1 MKRLCSAILVLLS
14 LGYSLTTEANNVVNL
29 AIEQRPLYKRDY
41 YLHELLAAALRAS
54 NYQAEINEVL
64 VHPHQQRTLLMLDE
78 KQADVFWSMTSP
90 EREHLAIAVKVPL
103 FKGYIGK
110 RALLTKRAFLPRFKD
125 LKTKQDLAQFSAI
138 QGHDWP
144 DTKILAQNGL
154 TVRPLANY
162 QAMFSLVIRGR
173 VDYFPRSFI
182 EVISEMEQIKSDEL
196 VIVPNLYISY
206 PTAFYFFVSNHK
218 PELAEALLKGLK
230 VMKSTGEFEQLFA
243 SYFAE
248 DLAKLPFKEG
258 EVVEI
263 KLDNDYFQPQKKEP
277 KLLFL
282 HYNRY

>member
-14 LGYSLTTEANNVVNL
+14 LGYSLTAEANNVVNL

-110 RALLTKRAFLPRFKD
+110 RALLTKRAFLPRFKG

-182 EVISEMEQIKSDEL
+182 EVISEMEQIKSDDL
-196 VIVPNLYISY
+196 AIVPDLYISY

-258 EVVEI
+258 EVIEI
-263 KLDNDYFQPQKKEP
+263 KLDNDYFQPQKKE
-277 KLLFL
+277 
-282 HYNRY
+282 R

>member
-162 QAMFSLVIRGR
+162 RAMFSLVIRGR

-182 EVISEMEQIKSDEL
+182 EVISEMEQIKSDDL
-196 VIVPNLYISY
+196 AIVPDLYISY

-258 EVVEI
+258 EVIEI
-263 KLDNDYFQPQKKEP
+263 KLDNDYFQPQKKE
-277 KLLFL
+277 L
-282 HYNRY
+282 

>member
-162 QAMFSLVIRGR
+162 RAMFSLVIRGR

-182 EVISEMEQIKSDEL
+182 EVISEMEQIKSDDL
-196 VIVPNLYISY
+196 AIVPDLYISY

-258 EVVEI
+258 EVIEI

-277 KLLFL
+277 
-282 HYNRY
+282 

>member
-182 EVISEMEQIKSDEL
+182 EVISEMEQIKSDDL
-196 VIVPNLYISY
+196 AIVPDLYISY

-218 PELAEALLKGLK
+218 PELAQALLKGLK

-258 EVVEI
+258 EVIEI

-277 KLLFL
+277 
-282 HYNRY
+282 

>member
-14 LGYSLTTEANNVVNL
+14 LGYSLTTEANNGVNL

-182 EVISEMEQIKSDEL
+182 EVISEMEQIKSDDL
-196 VIVPNLYISY
+196 AIVPDLYISY

-258 EVVEI
+258 EVIEV

-277 KLLFL
+277 
-282 HYNRY
+282 

>member
-110 RALLTKRAFLPRFKD
+110 RAFLTKRAFLPRFKD

-182 EVISEMEQIKSDEL
+182 EVISEMEQIKSDDL
-196 VIVPNLYISY
+196 AIVPDLYISY

-258 EVVEI
+258 EVIEV

-277 KLLFL
+277 
-282 HYNRY
+282 

>member
-1 MKRLCSAILVLLS
+1 MKRLCSAILILLS
-14 LGYSLTTEANNVVNL
+14 LGYSLATEANNVVNL
-29 AIEQRPLYKRDY
+29 AVEQRPFYKRDY
-41 YLHELLAAALRAS
+41 YLHELLTAALRAG

-64 VHPHQQRTLLMLDE
+64 VHPHQQRTLLMLDA
-78 KQADVFWSMTSP
+78 KQADLFWSMTSP
-90 EREHLAIAVKVPL
+90 EREHLAIAVPVPL

-110 RALLTKRAFLPRFKD
+110 RALLTKRAFVPRFKD
-125 LKTKQDLAQFSAI
+125 VKTKQDLAPFTAI

-154 TVRPLANY
+154 SVRPLANY

-182 EVISEMEQIKSDEL
+182 EVISEMEQVKSDEL
-196 VIVPNLYISY
+196 VIVPDLYISY
-206 PTAFYFFVSNHK
+206 PTAFYFFVSNHR
-218 PELAEALLKGLK
+218 PELAEVLLKGLTK
-230 VMKSTGEFEQLFA
+230 MKSTGEFEQLFA

-258 EVVEI
+258 EVIEI

-277 KLLFL
+277 
-282 HYNRY
+282 

>member
-196 VIVPNLYISY
+196 IIVPDLYISY

-248 DLAKLPFKEG
+248 DLAKLPFSEG
-258 EVVEI
+258 KVTEI
-263 KLDNDYFQPQKKEP
+263 KLDNDYFQPQKKE
-277 KLLFL
+277 L
-282 HYNRY
+282 

>member
-41 YLHELLAAALRAS
+41 YLHELLAAALRAA
-54 NYQAEINEVL
+54 NYQAQINEVL

-125 LKTKQDLAQFSAI
+125 VKTKQDLAQFSAI

-162 QAMFSLVIRGR
+162 QAMFNLVIRGR

-182 EVISEMEQIKSDEL
+182 EVISEMEQIKSDDL
-196 VIVPNLYISY
+196 AIVPDLYISY

-258 EVVEI
+258 EVIEI
-263 KLDNDYFQPQKKEP
+263 KLDNDYFQPQKKE
-277 KLLFL
+277 
-282 HYNRY
+282 R

>member
-41 YLHELLAAALRAS
+41 YLHELLAAALRAG

-218 PELAEALLKGLK
+218 PELAQALLKGLK

-258 EVVEI
+258 KVTEI
-263 KLDNDYFQPQKKEP
+263 KLDNDYFQPQKKE
-277 KLLFL
+277 
-282 HYNRY
+282 R

>member
-110 RALLTKRAFLPRFKD
+110 RALLTKRALLPRFKD
-125 LKTKQDLAQFSAI
+125 VKTKQDLAQFSAI

-196 VIVPNLYISY
+196 VIVPDLYISY

-218 PELAEALLKGLK
+218 PELAKALLKGLK

-258 EVVEI
+258 EVIEI
-263 KLDNDYFQPQKKEP
+263 KLDNDYFQP
-277 KLLFL
+277 
-282 HYNRY
+282 

>member
-125 LKTKQDLAQFSAI
+125 VKTKQGLAQFSAI

-182 EVISEMEQIKSDEL
+182 EVISEMEQIKSDDL
-196 VIVPNLYISY
+196 AIVPDLYISY

-258 EVVEI
+258 EVIEI

-277 KLLFL
+277 
-282 HYNRY
+282 

>member
-14 LGYSLTTEANNVVNL
+14 LGYSLTTEAKNVVNL

-125 LKTKQDLAQFSAI
+125 VKTKQDLAQFSAI

-144 DTKILAQNGL
+144 DTKILAQN
-154 TVRPLANY
+154 A
-162 QAMFSLVIRGR
+162 
-173 VDYFPRSFI
+173 
-182 EVISEMEQIKSDEL
+182 
-196 VIVPNLYISY
+196 
-206 PTAFYFFVSNHK
+206 
-218 PELAEALLKGLK
+218 
-230 VMKSTGEFEQLFA
+230 
-243 SYFAE
+243 
-248 DLAKLPFKEG
+248 
-258 EVVEI
+258 
-263 KLDNDYFQPQKKEP
+263 
-277 KLLFL
+277 
-282 HYNRY
+282 

>member
-125 LKTKQDLAQFSAI
+125 VKTKQDLAQFSAI

-173 VDYFPRSFI
+173 VDYFPRCSLRSFLKWN
-182 EVISEMEQIKSDEL
+182 KS
-196 VIVPNLYISY
+196 
-206 PTAFYFFVSNHK
+206 
-218 PELAEALLKGLK
+218 K
-230 VMKSTGEFEQLFA
+230 VTSWL
-243 SYFAE
+243 
-248 DLAKLPFKEG
+248 
-258 EVVEI
+258 
-263 KLDNDYFQPQKKEP
+263 
-277 KLLFL
+277 
-282 HYNRY
+282 

>member
-144 DTKILAQNGL
+144 DTKILAQYGL

-182 EVISEMEQIKSDEL
+182 EVISEMEQIKSDDL
-196 VIVPNLYISY
+196 AIVPDLYISY

-258 EVVEI
+258 EVIEI
-263 KLDNDYFQPQKKEP
+263 KLDNDYFQPQKKE
-277 KLLFL
+277 
-282 HYNRY
+282 R

>member
-110 RALLTKRAFLPRFKD
+110 RAFLTKRAFLPRFKD

-182 EVISEMEQIKSDEL
+182 EVISEMEQIKSDDL
-196 VIVPNLYISY
+196 AIVPDLYISY

-258 EVVEI
+258 EVIEI
-263 KLDNDYFQPQKKEP
+263 KLDNDYFQPQKKE
-277 KLLFL
+277 
-282 HYNRY
+282 R

>member
-125 LKTKQDLAQFSAI
+125 LKTKQDLTQFSAI

-182 EVISEMEQIKSDEL
+182 EVISEMEQIKSDDL
-196 VIVPNLYISY
+196 AIVPDLYISY

-230 VMKSTGEFEQLFA
+230 VMKSTGEFEQLFV

-258 EVVEI
+258 EVIEI

-277 KLLFL
+277 
-282 HYNRY
+282 

>member
-54 NYQAEINEVL
+54 SYQAEINEVL

-125 LKTKQDLAQFSAI
+125 VKTKQDLAQFSAI

-182 EVISEMEQIKSDEL
+182 EVMSEMEQIKSDEL
-196 VIVPNLYISY
+196 VIVPDLYISY

-258 EVVEI
+258 EFIEI
-263 KLDNDYFQPQKKEP
+263 KLDNDYFQPQKKE
-277 KLLFL
+277 
-282 HYNRY
+282 R

>member
-125 LKTKQDLAQFSAI
+125 LKTKQDLTQFSAI

-196 VIVPNLYISY
+196 VILPNLYISY

-258 EVVEI
+258 EVIEI
-263 KLDNDYFQPQKKEP
+263 KLDNDYFQP
-277 KLLFL
+277 
-282 HYNRY
+282 